1 MILVFALMVVLDGE
15 VDGGRTTYWYSIDRC
30 KYFASRI
37 SNQRRSYSVGPNVY
51 AYCVPEMVNS
61 DDVTVYT

>member
-15 VDGGRTTYWYSIDRC
+15 LDESRTTYWYNIDRC

-37 SNQRRSYSVGPNVY
+37 SSQRKSYSVGPNVY
-51 AYCVPEMVNS
+51 AYCVPEMVNRDNVS
-61 DDVTVYT
+61 IYT